1 MFELPSFEEAGRFR
15 IIVSTCGAAG
25 SLSHLKPTS
34 TNAANSSSD
43 MSRYAYTFT
52 SSSSSAHSSSN
63 GASAKL
69 LFDLVIIDEASQATE
84 IESYI
89 PLTMCKSDGSGL
101 MVLAGDPQQLG
112 PMTRSPIYGIWN
124 GPSSL
129 QERLLALPLYK
140 FNTTTPAV
148 DTLDH
153 LASPLLSPLSPVSPA
168 IAAPKQQQQQSGSNL
183 VVFLSKNYRSHKVI
197 IDMFSKLFY
206 KHAIED
212 CASTEV
218 THSLLPWN
226 ALSTNPTFPMLFV
239 GVDGRHSHEVD
250 SPSFHNPEEID
261 EVIRICKDLLTS
273 TEITVSTKDVGVIC
287 AFRSQVLKT
296 RLRLREQGMA
306 GINVGSVED
315 YQGQEV
321 KVIIITTVLSS
332 RVLSLENK
340 GCLGLWGDR
349 KRFNVAISRGMA
361 LCIVVGQPYLLYTDK
376 YWREYITY
384 CYKNHAYQGYQCD
397 LLKKVKRSKLIGGST
412 VVSYEAGDNGDGG
425 ASGVDSVHKQEKEV
439 EEEEGGEGGEGEGE
453 FDAAAHMS
461 VLGGGVGDDVYNNRG
476 SNSIG
481 AYTGSYY
488 NSETVW
494 RVML

>member
-1 MFELPSFEEAGRFR
+1 MFELPSYEEACRFR

-25 SLSHLKPTS
+25 SLAHLKPTTS
-34 TNAANSSSD
+34 NSANGSSD
-43 MSRYAYTFT
+43 MNRYAYTFSP
-52 SSSSSAHSSSN
+52 SSSSVHSSTT
-63 GASAKL
+63 GVFEKL

-89 PLTMCKSDGSGL
+89 PLTMCRSDGSGL

-129 QERLLALPLYK
+129 QERLLTLPLYK
-140 FNTTTPAV
+140 FNTTNPSV
-148 DTLDH
+148 ETLDH
-153 LASPLLSPLSPVSPA
+153 LSSPLLYPVSPVSSVTLTP
-168 IAAPKQQQQQSGSNL
+168 QQQAGSNL

-197 IDMFSKLFY
+197 IDLFSKLFY
-206 KHAIED
+206 KHAIKD
-212 CASTEV
+212 CGSTEV

-226 ALSTNPTFPMLFV
+226 ALSTNPTFPMLFI
-239 GVDGRHSHEVD
+239 GVDGRHSHELD

-273 TEITVSTKDVGVIC
+273 TEITVSTKDIGVIC

-321 KVIIITTVLSS
+321 KIIIITTVLSS

-340 GCLGLWGDR
+340 GCLGLCGDR

-397 LLKKVKRSKLIGGST
+397 LLRKIKRSKLIRDFT
-412 VVSYEAGDNGDGG
+412 VVSYDVGSGGGDGG
-425 ASGVDSVHKQEKEV
+425 VVDSVDKGDEEE
-439 EEEEGGEGGEGEGE
+439 EEEEGGEDLEL
-453 FDAAAHMS
+453 DAAAHMS

-494 RVML
+494 RLML

>member
-25 SLSHLKPTS
+25 SLAHLKPTS
-34 TNAANSSSD
+34 TTTANSSSD
-43 MSRYAYTFT
+43 MNRYAYTFT
-52 SSSSSAHSSSN
+52 SSSSSAHSSPH
-63 GASAKL
+63 GVLEKL

-140 FNTTTPAV
+140 FNITTPSM
-148 DTLDH
+148 DTLD
-153 LASPLLSPLSPVSPA
+153 LLSSPLLSPLSAVSPVT
-168 IAAPKQQQQQSGSNL
+168 PTPNQQQSGSNL

-197 IDMFSKLFY
+197 IDLFSKLFY

-212 CASTEV
+212 CAPTEV

-226 ALSTNPTFPMLFV
+226 ALSTNPTFPMLFI
-239 GVDGRHSHEVD
+239 GVDGRHSHELD

-273 TEITVSTKDVGVIC
+273 TEITVSTKDIGVIC

-321 KVIIITTVLSS
+321 KIIIITTVLSS

-340 GCLGLWGDR
+340 GCLGLCGDR

-384 CYKNHAYQGYQCD
+384 CYRNHAYQGYQCD
-397 LLKKVKRSKLIGGST
+397 LLKKVKRSKLLRNSTAVSYNGGDGEGVDADAGGSG
-412 VVSYEAGDNGDGG
+412 VEA
-425 ASGVDSVHKQEKEV
+425 VDVGEE
-439 EEEEGGEGGEGEGE
+439 EEEEGGEL
-453 FDAAAHMS
+453 DAAAHIS